1 MAHRLSQAASADRV
15 VVLSD
20 GRVVE
25 NGTHDE
31 LLTAQGQ
38 YAALWH
44 AWSGSRSAEA
54 APDAH

>member
-1 MAHRLSQAASADRV
+1 
-15 VVLSD
+15 VLSG

-44 AWSGSRSAEA
+44 AWSDSRSAET
-54 APDAH
+54 APESH